1 MRVPYLIVLDTL
13 TGILARYLDP
23 DAARRFAAMFAD
35 NTLEGVY
42 SHGVQRFPRTLR
54 EIREGLVNPAI
65 TEPELVLSL
74 GALEVM
80 DGRFGVGSLIADAA
94 MARAI
99 ALAEQY
105 GLGCVALRDNNHLQ
119 RLGRYAIQASN
130 VGMMGICWCNAIA
143 NMPAWGFTEP
153 NIGNNPFCLSL
164 PREGGALL
172 LDTSMS
178 QYAYGKLEVAAAAG
192 ALLPTEGGYDA
203 FGTLTRDP
211 AAVLA
216 TRRILPMGYWKGS
229 AMAIA
234 LDIAAA
240 ALSAG
245 HTTAEIGRRFNTE
258 HALSQVFL
266 ALKLPTDPA
275 DIERMV
281 QDTIAYLR
289 DAGGDP
295 EAVPHIPGD
304 RLAQTREKNTREG
317 LPLDEALWAEI
328 LRERESTV

>member
-1 MRVPYLIVLDTL
+1 MRVPYPIVLDTL
-13 TGILARYLDP
+13 TGILARYMTP

-80 DGRFGVGSLIADAA
+80 DGRFGVGALVADAA

-105 GLGCVALRDNNHLQ
+105 GLGCVALRDNNHSQ
-119 RLGRYAIQASN
+119 RLGRYALQASS

-143 NMPAWGFTEP
+143 NMPAWGFTAP
-153 NIGNNPFCLSL
+153 CIGNNPFCLSL

-192 ALLPTEGGYDA
+192 ELLPTEGGWDA
-203 FGTLTRDP
+203 SGTLTRDP
-211 AAVLA
+211 GAILA

-229 AMAIA
+229 GLAIA

-240 ALSAG
+240 ALSMG

-258 HALSQVFL
+258 NALSQVFL
-266 ALKLPTDPA
+266 ALKLPSDEKE
-275 DIERMV
+275 IERMV
-281 QDTIAYLR
+281 QDTIAYLCA
-289 DAGGDP
+289 AGG
-295 EAVPHIPGD
+295 EADVEPHIPGD
-304 RLAQTREKNTREG
+304 ALAQTRETNAREG
-317 LPLDEALWAEI
+317 LPLDEALWAGI
-328 LRERESTV
+328 LQEVEQGE